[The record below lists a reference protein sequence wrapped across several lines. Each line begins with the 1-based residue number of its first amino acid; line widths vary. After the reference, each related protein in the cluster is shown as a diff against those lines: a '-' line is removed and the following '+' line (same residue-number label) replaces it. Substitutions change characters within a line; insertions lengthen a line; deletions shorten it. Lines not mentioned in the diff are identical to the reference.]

1 LLKNIKEAVSLHHDE
16 ELQKGKA
23 VEIILIVDDEESV
36 RNSLVGVMKDEGY
49 EVVTASSGKEGI
61 DLLAETQPALV
72 LLDIAMPRMDGIE
85 TLRRLREM
93 RPELP
98 VVMVTGHGTIETAVK
113 TTKMGA
119 YDFIVKPPELEH
131 LTLVV
136 RHGIEESRLREE
148 NESLKRSI
156 ERRYELVGESEKIT
170 ALRREIALAGP
181 TNGWVL
187 IHGES
192 GTGKELVARA
202 IHRASTRAN
211 GPFIEVNCAAIP
223 QELIESEL
231 FGHEKGSF
239 TGAMGMKRGKFELA
253 HGGTIFLDEIA
264 DMSMATQAKVLRVL
278 EGQEFQRV
286 GGTKMLKTDAR
297 VIAASNKNLA
307 DEIRKGTFR
316 EDLYYR
322 LNVIPLEVPPL
333 RERTDDIPRLARH
346 FLQEFS
352 LEYGQKPKT
361 IEDDALA
368 LFVRYSWPGNV
379 RELRNIIE
387 RLIIMAPGPV
397 LKAQDVPPP
406 VSGPHKEERPLS
418 ATSVGTDHALL
429 KDARAEFDREF
440 ITRKLKE
447 YGGNVS
453 KTADGIGV
461 ERSNLHRKIKLLGI
475 EVEN

>member
-1 LLKNIKEAVSLHHDE
+1 MSGET
-16 ELQKGKA
+16 
-23 VEIILIVDDEESV
+23 ILIVDDEESV
-36 RNSLVGVMKDEGY
+36 RNSLAGVMKDEGY
-49 EVVTASSGKEGI
+49 EVVAAASGREGI
-61 DLLAETQPALV
+61 DLLHEAQPSIA
-72 LLDIAMPRMDGIE
+72 LLDIAMPEMDGIE
-85 TLRRLREM
+85 TLRRLKEI
-93 RPELP
+93 RPDLP
-98 VVMVTGHGTIETAVK
+98 VVMITGHGTIETAVK

-119 YDFIVKPPELEH
+119 YDFIVKPPELQH

-136 RHGIEESRLREE
+136 KHGIEESRLREE

-156 ERRYELVGESEKIT
+156 ERRYEIVGESEKIKT
-170 ALRREIALAGP
+170 LKHQITLAGP

-202 IHRASTRAN
+202 IHRASKRAS
-211 GPFIEVNCAAIP
+211 GPFVEVNCAAIP

-239 TGAMGMKRGKFELA
+239 TGATGMKRGKFELA

-286 GGTKMLKTDAR
+286 GGTKTLKADVR

-307 DEIRKGTFR
+307 DEIKKGTFR

-322 LNVIPLEVPPL
+322 LNVIPLEVSPL
-333 RERTDDIPRLARH
+333 RERTDDIPRLVRY

-352 LEYGQKPKT
+352 AEYGQKPKT
-361 IEDDALA
+361 IEDEALA
-368 LFVRYSWPGNV
+368 LFVRYQWPGNV

-387 RLIIMAPGPV
+387 RLIIMVPGPV
-397 LKAQDVPPP
+397 LRLQDVPPP
-406 VSGPHKEERPLS
+406 ISSTNQEPRASVSS
-418 ATSVGTDHALL
+418 AGGRAEYGYSTL
-429 KDARAEFDREF
+429 KDARAEFEREF
-440 ITRKLKE
+440 IAQKLKE

-453 KTADGIGV
+453 RTADAIGV
-461 ERSNLHRKIKLLGI
+461 ERSNLHRKIKALGI
-475 EVEN
+475 EMDD